1 MINLEVS
8 LQTDVLSNYDITVL
22 IRKIGKLNI
31 SI

>member
-1 MINLEVS
+1 MINLGV
-8 LQTDVLSNYDITVL
+8 LFQADVLSNYDITVL